1 MTPMTTLI
9 RAELFKLRTTRLS
22 YGLLATAA
30 GLTILFSVLEAS
42 RAGTKPGG
50 VAPLY
55 TASGL
60 NSVITGGTW
69 ALLLAAILG
78 VTVSSGEFRH
88 STATLTYLATPHRNR
103 VLGAKAI
110 AAAAAGV
117 VFGLVGYVIAAG
129 AGLIFVAAHGYHLA
143 VGGATLA
150 RYGAGHM
157 VAAALLAAVGVAVGS
172 LVRSQLAAI
181 IGVFVWTIVIE
192 SLLGDLFSSV
202 QPYLPYTAAT
212 TLAGSSLGGAA
223 FGPAH
228 DAATTAAALPF
239 AAATGL
245 LIGVAAA
252 LSLLAARITVPR
264 DVS

>member
-1 MTPMTTLI
+1 MTTLI
-9 RAELFKLRTTRLS
+9 RTELFKLRTTRLG

-50 VAPLY
+50 VAPLD

-88 STATLTYLATPHRNR
+88 STATLTYLATPRRSR

-117 VFGLVGYVIAAG
+117 MFGLVGYVIAA
-129 AGLIFVAAHGYHLA
+129 AVGLIFVAAHGYHLA
-143 VGGATLA
+143 VGDATLA

-192 SLLGDLFSSV
+192 SLLGDLFNSV

-212 TLAGSSLGGAA
+212 TVAGSSLGGAA

-228 DAATTAAALPF
+228 NAATAAAALPF